1 MSHHLVCRQ
10 EEMETVDED
19 RTLTDLLQLYI
30 FVSISIYIQKTEF
43 MSIKFSE
50 GAKTQSYL
58 GLTSA
63 ILYTSV
69 VLDDEMETDT
79 MTPANE

>member
-1 MSHHLVCRQ
+1 
-10 EEMETVDED
+10 
-19 RTLTDLLQLYI
+19 
-30 FVSISIYIQKTEF
+30 